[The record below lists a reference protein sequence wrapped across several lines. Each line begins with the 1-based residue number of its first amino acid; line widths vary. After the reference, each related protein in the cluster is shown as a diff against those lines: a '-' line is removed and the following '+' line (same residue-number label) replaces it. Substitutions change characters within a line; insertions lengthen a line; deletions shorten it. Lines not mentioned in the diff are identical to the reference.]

1 MELRLYTWDKVG
13 VMALSFIEQRIA
25 QMNSY
30 LKGLESQVEAK
41 TRILDQKFG
50 ERASFA
56 NVLNKFTDPSKPATS
71 KTEGHQ
77 LVANSVNAVSQSDF
91 NIRQAVKNADV
102 YSQLPEGFEDYINT
116 TTSELATYYKV
127 DLSPNLVKSVI
138 KQESGFDPNAK
149 SAVGAEGLMQLM
161 PGTARDM
168 GVFNSWNPYQ
178 NVKGGVKYLAQML
191 SRFDGNVQ
199 KALAAYNA
207 GPEAVAKYKGIPPYS
222 ETKNYVSTIMKDYL
236 KRENGYENIDLTG

>member
-1 MELRLYTWDKVG
+1 
-13 VMALSFIEQRIA
+13 
-25 QMNSY
+25 
-30 LKGLESQVEAK
+30 
-41 TRILDQKFG
+41 
-50 ERASFA
+50 
-56 NVLNKFTDPSKPATS
+56 
-71 KTEGHQ
+71 
-77 LVANSVNAVSQSDF
+77 
-91 NIRQAVKNADV
+91 
-102 YSQLPEGFEDYINT
+102 
-116 TTSELATYYKV
+116 
-127 DLSPNLVKSVI
+127 
-138 KQESGFDPNAK
+138 
-149 SAVGAEGLMQLM
+149 
-161 PGTARDM
+161 M